1 MYKNVVMLK
10 PCGSPFQHPYQKRI
24 QPNKQPGFRGWRR
37 AACRNDAGEKGFTL
51 IELLVVV
58 LIIGILSAVA
68 LPQYQKAVWKSRA
81 AQLFTLA
88 RSLGTAQEAF
98 YMANGSYPTQ
108 FSELDLDFNALSS
121 AGNDP
126 CSLAVSSSDAR
137 RFGKD
142 FELVLNNASNNF
154 VLSSSVFTSGP
165 YKCGGFVFVN
175 DKIKYSAA
183 NNTLYCWEGSGEDR
197 VKEPGSFCE
206 KLFGAKYD
214 SKLSAWR
221 IYRLP

>member
-1 MYKNVVMLK
+1 MCQNAVIPGANPGMT
-10 PCGSPFQHPYQKRI
+10 KR
-24 QPNKQPGFRGWRR
+24 
-37 AACRNDAGEKGFTL
+37 GFTL

-68 LPQYQKAVWKSRA
+68 VPQYQKAVWKSRA

-88 RSLGTAQEAF
+88 RSLGTAQDAF

-126 CSLAVSSSDAR
+126 CSLTVSSSDAR

-142 FELVLNNASNNF
+142 FELVLNNFSSHF
-154 VLSSSVFTSGP
+154 MLSSAVFTSGP
-165 YKCGGFVFVN
+165 HACGGFVFVN
-175 DKIKYSAA
+175 DKVRYTAEDNK
-183 NNTLYCWEGSGEDR
+183 LYCWEASFKI
-197 VKEPGSFCE
+197 KEQGSFCE
-206 KLFGAKYD
+206 KMFGGTYD
-214 SKLSAWR
+214 AMISSWR
-221 IYRLP
+221 VYRLP

>member
-1 MYKNVVMLK
+1 MKIFTPCRHPELVSGSSYQVSASSKN
-10 PCGSPFQHPYQKRI
+10 
-24 QPNKQPGFRGWRR
+24 
-37 AACRNDAGEKGFTL
+37 GFTL

-58 LIIGILSAVA
+58 LIIGILAAAAV
-68 LPQYQKAVWKSRA
+68 PQYQKAVWKSRA

-98 YMANGSYPTQ
+98 SLANGSYPTQ

-121 AGNDP
+121 SGTDP
-126 CSLAVSSSDAR
+126 CALAVSSDDAK

-142 FELVLNNASNNF
+142 FEAVLNNSAGNF
-154 VLSSSVFTSGP
+154 MLSSVVFTSGP

-183 NNTLYCWEGSGEDR
+183 ENRLYCWEGSGAGR
-197 VKEPGSFCE
+197 VEEPGAFCE
-206 KLFGAKYD
+206 KLYSGVYD
-214 SKLSAWR
+214 SDLSGWR
-221 IYRLP
+221 VYRLP